1 MLELAWDI
9 FVIAVLAVVAVL
21 FVVSAATGPNLVSRL
36 AGVVGLFA
44 GAAAGADILRPWLP
58 VALAATAAA
67 LKIAGRWQAK
77 QLPPGAAPV
86 RSAA

>member
-9 FVIAVLAVVAVL
+9 FVIAVLAVVALL

-44 GAAAGADILRPWLP
+44 GATAGADILRPWLP

-77 QLPPGAAPV
+77 QLPPGTAPV